1 MFHLNATANKTNK
14 QKKVNKVNVNNN
26 GMYKLKLTVREEG
39 GEKKMERKLIKSCM
53 INAVFLDA
61 SSCFSQTHNWS

>member
-1 MFHLNATANKTNK
+1 
-14 QKKVNKVNVNNN
+14 
-26 GMYKLKLTVREEG
+26 MYKLKLTVRKEV
-39 GEKKMERKLIKSCM
+39 GEKREKDESAKDGEEVKKKSCM